1 VTPLGGSGGSGSST
15 CPDCKPLRNGPRHVG
30 PGTVD
35 AEPSPGDVLQVA
47 ARYHD
52 TDATISL
59 DGEFGGRA
67 LLDRSRRKPALIT
80 VRLM

>member
-1 VTPLGGSGGSGSST
+1 
-15 CPDCKPLRNGPRHVG
+15 
-30 PGTVD
+30 
-35 AEPSPGDVLQVA
+35 VLQVA